1 MWRSKRQHASQIDR
15 LLAGESVP
23 EMGDGVVEL
32 VDQLSSEPDHREIP
46 GDLVTM
52 LAREAGEAES
62 APSGTRN
69 RTSSPL
75 PIRWRRRAML
85 TTFLSSLIG
94 KLAIGT
100 VALAT
105 TTGGLAA
112 TGSLPDPA
120 QDWAAERLGAV
131 GIEVPVGDE
140 AETEVEAEDEDD
152 RSTDVLDVIEG
163 TDPED
168 RDQEFGEDVADTASE
183 GASTEG
189 RTRAE
194 DGADNAGEND
204 DIAENF
210 TNGVDE
216 SELPD
221 GADTDGADDVELPEE
236 ADQPEGADVELPEES
251 ESGSDNADQ
260 GEGFRP

>member
-1 MWRSKRQHASQIDR
+1 
-15 LLAGESVP
+15 
-23 EMGDGVVEL
+23 
-32 VDQLSSEPDHREIP
+32 
-46 GDLVTM
+46 
-52 LAREAGEAES
+52 
-62 APSGTRN
+62 
-69 RTSSPL
+69 
-75 PIRWRRRAML
+75 ML

-120 QDWAAERLGAV
+120 QDWASEQLGAI

-140 AETEVEAEDEDD
+140 VEAQDD
-152 RSTDVLDVIEG
+152 RSSDVLDVIEG

-189 RTRAE
+189 RNRAD
-194 DGADNAGEND
+194 DGADNA

-210 TNGVDE
+210 TDGVDE
-216 SELPD
+216 SDLPD
-221 GADTDGADDVELPEE
+221 ESDTGGAD
-236 ADQPEGADVELPEES
+236 DVELPEES

-260 GEGFRP
+260 GDAFRP

>member
-1 MWRSKRQHASQIDR
+1 
-15 LLAGESVP
+15 
-23 EMGDGVVEL
+23 
-32 VDQLSSEPDHREIP
+32 
-46 GDLVTM
+46 
-52 LAREAGEAES
+52 
-62 APSGTRN
+62 
-69 RTSSPL
+69 
-75 PIRWRRRAML
+75 ML

-112 TGSLPDPA
+112 TGNLPDPA
-120 QDWAAERLGAV
+120 QDWAADRLGAV

-140 AETEVEAEDEDD
+140 VETEVEAEDD
-152 RSTDVLDVIEG
+152 RSSDVLDVIEG

-204 DIAENF
+204 DIAESF
-210 TNGVDE
+210 TDGVDE
-216 SELPD
+216 SDLPD
-221 GADTDGADDVELPEE
+221 EADTDGIDDVELPEE
-236 ADQPEGADVELPEES
+236 ADQAEGDDVELQDES

-260 GEGFRP
+260 GAGFRP

>member
-1 MWRSKRQHASQIDR
+1 MEMRRCVGYRGDMWRSKRKHASQIDR

-32 VDQLSSEPDHREIP
+32 ADQLSSEPDRQEIP
-46 GDLVTM
+46 GDLVTT
-52 LAREAGEAES
+52 LAREASEAES

-69 RTSSPL
+69 RTQKPL
-75 PIRWRRRAML
+75 PTRWRRRAML

-112 TGSLPDPA
+112 TGSLPDTA
-120 QDWAAERLGAV
+120 QDWASEQLGAI

-140 AETEVEAEDEDD
+140 VEVQEG
-152 RSTDVLDVIEG
+152 RSSDVLDVIDG

-168 RDQEFGEDVADTASE
+168 RGQEFGEDVADTASD

-194 DGADNAGEND
+194 DAADNADENA
-204 DIAENF
+204 DIADDF
-210 TNGVDE
+210 TDGVDE
-216 SELPD
+216 SDLPD
-221 GADTDGADDVELPEE
+221 EADDV
-236 ADQPEGADVELPEES
+236 DLPEES
-251 ESGSDNADQ
+251 ESGSNDTNQ
-260 GEGFRP
+260 GDAFRP

>member
-1 MWRSKRQHASQIDR
+1 
-15 LLAGESVP
+15 
-23 EMGDGVVEL
+23 
-32 VDQLSSEPDHREIP
+32 
-46 GDLVTM
+46 
-52 LAREAGEAES
+52 
-62 APSGTRN
+62 
-69 RTSSPL
+69 
-75 PIRWRRRAML
+75 ML